1 MNLETEAPKL
11 TKRNALERRVAGW
24 PPLTSNL
31 SVIQQHRSRKCPG
44 RNPPRLWN
52 TKDPKIKNTLFR
64 LLDEERGNDERAII
78 RLGLEFR
85 HVLPARQQVLLV
97 RDARELGLV
106 M

>member
-1 MNLETEAPKL
+1 MPRKIGSATAPRKEERLNLD
-11 TKRNALERRVAGW
+11 
-24 PPLTSNL
+24 
-31 SVIQQHRSRKCPG
+31 
-44 RNPPRLWN
+44 RLWN

>member
-1 MNLETEAPKL
+1 MPRKKSASAAAPGKEERLNLD
-11 TKRNALERRVAGW
+11 
-24 PPLTSNL
+24 
-31 SVIQQHRSRKCPG
+31 
-44 RNPPRLWN
+44 RLWN
-52 TKDPKIKNTLFR
+52 TNDPKIKNTLFR

-97 RDARELGLV
+97 RDARALGLV

>member
-1 MNLETEAPKL
+1 MPRKKSASAAAPGQEERLNLD
-11 TKRNALERRVAGW
+11 
-24 PPLTSNL
+24 
-31 SVIQQHRSRKCPG
+31 
-44 RNPPRLWN
+44 RLWN
-52 TKDPKIKNTLFR
+52 TTDPNIKKALFR
-64 LLDEERGNDERAII
+64 FLDEERGNDERAII

>member
-1 MNLETEAPKL
+1 MPRKKSASAAAPGKEERLNLD
-11 TKRNALERRVAGW
+11 
-24 PPLTSNL
+24 
-31 SVIQQHRSRKCPG
+31 
-44 RNPPRLWN
+44 RLWN

-78 RLGLEFR
+78 RLGLKFR
-85 HVLPARQQVLLV
+85 HVLPARQQVLLA